1 MPCKINEE
9 NRMLVDELKQHVAQE
24 TDKLEHDVRQLRQD
38 TDIEIQL
45 VRNNMNKLA
54 INLDDKINRHVKNS
68 TVNHEIVCKEVI
80 SELSAA
86 KQEIDAF
93 RQVVRKTR
101 KFTTGSA
108 VPTKMS
114 QKPERKLQRKMSMQ
128 LELKKQT
135 AEIKDNKSN
144 QLGNNLCAATI
155 QAQLEPTTIDVTNN
169 TSESNASCVNDT
181 VETGCPLGEH
191 VSSQLYTSYNSINY
205 TSYFQQ
211 FKPECCSTEGHG

>member
-1 MPCKINEE
+1 
-9 NRMLVDELKQHVAQE
+9 
-24 TDKLEHDVRQLRQD
+24 LRQD

-114 QKPERKLQRKMSMQ
+114 
-128 LELKKQT
+128 
-135 AEIKDNKSN
+135 
-144 QLGNNLCAATI
+144 
-155 QAQLEPTTIDVTNN
+155 
-169 TSESNASCVNDT
+169 
-181 VETGCPLGEH
+181 
-191 VSSQLYTSYNSINY
+191 
-205 TSYFQQ
+205 
-211 FKPECCSTEGHG
+211 